1 MISANR
7 PVDCHPALTDE
18 RLQVLAQFIAE
29 VVERAASSH
38 AVSEGDGN
46 WGLGCKRFERIV
58 NCLLREHVARRWEW
72 FGVVNPGKRFVFSV
86 GDVPVRFYRGKPDRA
101 PARTLAVHTPE
112 LRQLSLAFDGLDAAY
127 KELLYRFAIETGP
140 LGEPVSI
147 IFAALA
153 KDDGAVVFSWDI
165 PFNSHGLEEQ
175 IPAQESPDMVEIE
188 PAPIGIP
195 DQADTERRDVM
206 PR

>member
-1 MISANR
+1 MISASR

-18 RLQVLAQFIAE
+18 RLQALAQFIAD
-29 VVERAASSH
+29 VVQRAAKSH
-38 AVSEGDGN
+38 AVSEGDGS

-58 NCLLREHVARRWEW
+58 NCMLRAHVMNRWEW

-86 GDVPVRFYRGKPDRA
+86 GNVPVRFYRGKPDRA

-112 LRQLSLAFDGLDAAY
+112 LRQLSLAFDGLDASY

-140 LGEPVSI
+140 LGEPDSI

-153 KDDGAVVFSWDI
+153 KDGAVVFTWDI
-165 PFNSHGLEEQ
+165 PFTNHGLGEQ
-175 IPAQESPDMVEIE
+175 IPAQDSSDMVEIE

-195 DQADTERRDVM
+195 DQVDNERQDVI